1 MRRDFHDAR
10 QEAGTGGAIGRR
22 GLLLGAAGGIL
33 LAGGAPARVAAAA
46 NGLLRVGLVNFPPN
60 IRPLENTG
68 SSQAAVKMMIYRSL
82 LSYDHAGQLRNEM
95 AEVWEAES
103 PTAYRFRLRSGL
115 RFHDGEPVTAEDV
128 RFTLAE
134 ILAENSTA
142 YMKPFLSVVE
152 KVEVLGP
159 LEGRIL
165 LKEPSIPFPH
175 LMASYH
181 APILSAKK
189 GQVNGLPAGTGP
201 FRLAAIERG
210 SSIEV
215 ERFEGF
221 YKPGLPKVARI
232 RFQGYTDENLRV
244 SALQAGDVDV
254 IEGVPWQSMAAIDG
268 NPRLKMESTVGP
280 FMNLLF
286 NTRTGPF
293 TDARVR
299 RAVAYAIKRDEVVR
313 AAHYGRGTPLFGL
326 PYPAP
331 YDDLP
336 SAGIFSYDPGRAK
349 QLLQEAGVGSGF
361 AATLLATSSPTLH
374 QSTAEVI
381 QQNLKEIGIEVTLR
395 LPEWGTR
402 VTMGNRGQYDFAVF
416 GTVAA
421 WPDPDALSVYL
432 TGSNAYT
439 RSHGFSSEKID
450 ALLQAGRQEADPAK
464 RRAIYDDLQK
474 QAAEECPIV
483 WLTLRSQAFAMQAAV
498 QGFRNLPGSLTFY
511 APITLEETSAG

>member
-1 MRRDFHDAR
+1 MRGEFHGVKKG
-10 QEAGTGGAIGRR
+10 EASHLVIGRR
-22 GLLLGAAGGIL
+22 GLLGVAGGL
-33 LAGGAPARVAAAA
+33 VLAGGAPARVAAAA
-46 NGLLRVGLVNFPPN
+46 EGLLRVGLVNFPPN

-68 SSQAAVKMMIYRSL
+68 SSQAAVKMMLYRSL

-95 AEVWEAES
+95 AESWEVES
-103 PTAYRFRLRSGL
+103 PTAYRFKLLPNL
-115 RFHDGEPVTAEDV
+115 RFHNGDAVTAEDV
-128 RFTLAE
+128 RFTLQE

-142 YMKPFLSVVE
+142 YMKPFLSVVD

-165 LKEPSIPFPH
+165 LKEASIPFPH

-189 GQVNGLPAGTGP
+189 AVLNGLPVGTGP
-201 FRLAAIERG
+201 FKLAAIERG

-232 RFQGYTDENLRV
+232 RFQGYSDENLRV

-254 IEGVPWQSMAAIDG
+254 IEGVPWQSMSAIDA

-313 AAHYGRGTPLFGL
+313 AAHYGRGTQQFGL

-331 YDDLP
+331 YDNLP
-336 SAGIFSYDPGRAK
+336 SAGIFSYDPARAR
-349 QLLQEAGVGSGF
+349 QLLQEAGVGNGF

-374 QSTAEVI
+374 QATAEVV
-381 QQNLKEIGIEVTLR
+381 QQNLKEVGIDVTLR

-439 RSHGFSSEKID
+439 RSHGFGSERID

-483 WLTLRSQAFAMQAAV
+483 WLTLRSQAFAMQAGV
-498 QGFRNLPGSLTFY
+498 QGFHNLPGSLTFY
-511 APITLEETSAG
+511 APITLEETSPG

>member
-1 MRRDFHDAR
+1 M
-10 QEAGTGGAIGRR
+10 GRR
-22 GLLLGAAGGIL
+22 ALLGSAGGIL
-33 LAGGAPARVAAAA
+33 LAGAAPARAAAA
-46 NGLLRVGLVNFPPN
+46 AGGLLRVGLVNFPPN

-68 SSQAAVKMMIYRSL
+68 SSQAAVKLMIYRSL

-95 AEVWEAES
+95 AEIWEAES
-103 PTAYRFRLRSGL
+103 PTAYRFRLRPNV
-115 RFHDGEPVTAEDV
+115 RFHNGDAVTAEDV
-128 RFTLAE
+128 RFTLQE
-134 ILAENSTA
+134 ILAEGSTA
-142 YMKPFLSVVE
+142 YMKPFLAVVDR
-152 KVEVLGP
+152 VEVLGP
-159 LEGRIL
+159 LEGRIV

-189 GQVNGLPAGTGP
+189 AMLGGLPVGTGP
-201 FRLAAIERG
+201 YRLGAMERG

-221 YKPGLPKVARI
+221 YRAGLPKIARI
-232 RFQGYTDENLRV
+232 RFQGYSDENLRV
-244 SALQAGDVDV
+244 AALEAQDVDV
-254 IEGVPWQSMAAIDG
+254 IEGVPWQSMDAIER
-268 NPRLKMESTVGP
+268 NPRLKMDSTVGP

-286 NTRTGPF
+286 NTVSGPF

-299 RAVAYAIKRDEVVR
+299 RAVAYAVKRDEIVR
-313 AAHYGRGTPLFGL
+313 AATYGRGTPQFGL

-336 SAGIFSYDPGRAK
+336 SAGIFSYDPARAR
-349 QLLQEAGVGSGF
+349 QLMQEAGVGGGF
-361 AATLLATSSPTLH
+361 SATLLATSSPTLH
-374 QSTAEVI
+374 QATAEMV
-381 QQNLKEIGIEVTLR
+381 QQNLKEVGIDVTLR

-402 VTMGNRGQYDFAVF
+402 VAMGNRGQYEFAVF

-432 TGSNAYT
+432 TGSPAYT
-439 RSHGFSSEKID
+439 RSHGFSSARID
-450 ALLQAGRQEADPAK
+450 GLLQTGRQEADPTR

-474 QAAEECPIV
+474 AAAEECPIV
-483 WLTLRSQAFAMQAAV
+483 WLSLRSQAFAMQTGV

-511 APITLEETSAG
+511 APVTLEETSFG

>member
-1 MRRDFHDAR
+1 MRKNAVPHLS
-10 QEAGTGGAIGRR
+10 IGRR
-22 GLLLGAAGGIL
+22 GLLGVAGGVF
-33 LAGGAPARVAAAA
+33 LAGAAPARIAAAA
-46 NGLLRVGLVNFPPN
+46 EGTLRIGLVNFPPN

-68 SSQAAVKMMIYRSL
+68 SSQAAVKLMLYRSL
-82 LSYDHAGQLRNEM
+82 LSYDREGKLRNEM
-95 AEVWEAES
+95 AESWEAES
-103 PTAYRFRLRSGL
+103 PSAYRFRLRANM
-115 RFHDGEPVTAEDV
+115 RFHDGEAVTAEDV
-128 RFTLAE
+128 RFTLQE

-189 GQVNGLPAGTGP
+189 GVVGGLPAGTGP
-201 FRLAAIERG
+201 FKLAAVERG

-221 YKPGLPKVARI
+221 YRPSLPKVARI
-232 RFQGYTDENLRV
+232 RFQGYSDENLRV
-244 SALQAGDVDV
+244 AALEAGDVDI
-254 IEGVPWQSMAAIDG
+254 IEGVPWQSMAAVEG
-268 NPRLKMESTVGP
+268 NPRLKLDSTVGP

-299 RAVAYAIKRDEVVR
+299 RAVAYAVKRDEVVR

-336 SAGIFSYDPGRAK
+336 SAGIFSYDPMRAK
-349 QLLQEAGVGSGF
+349 QLLQEAGVGNGF
-361 AATLLATSSPTLH
+361 ACTLLATSSPTLH

-381 QQNLKEIGIEVTLR
+381 QQNLKEVGIDVTLR

-402 VTMGNRGQYDFAVF
+402 VAMGNRGQYDFTVF

-421 WPDPDALSVYL
+421 WPDPDALSMYL
-432 TGSNAYT
+432 SGSNAYT

-450 ALLQAGRQEADPAK
+450 ALLQAGRREADPAK
-464 RRAIYDDLQK
+464 RREIYDELQK

-483 WLTLRSQAFAMQAAV
+483 WLTMRSQAFGMKSGV
-498 QGFRNLPGSLTFY
+498 QGFHNLPGSLTFY
-511 APITLEETSAG
+511 APITLDETALG